1 MKNDKTTLLVPKR
14 KFKGY
19 TIEDIRY
26 RQLVND
32 LKIKIEQDK
41 LMLEVMPPEPPLG
54 VSSSTVSQRI
64 DMIITYGQMA
74 FMAFK
79 IVRRVRSFFQKFR
92 Q

>member
-1 MKNDKTTLLVPKR
+1 MKNDKTLLVPKR
-14 KFKGY
+14 KFRGY
-19 TIEDIRY
+19 TIEDIKY

-41 LMLEVMPPEPPLG
+41 LMLEIMPPEPPLG
-54 VSSSTVSQRI
+54 VSSTTVSQRI